1 MKNQIKSI
9 LILAAILL
17 ISISSFGQE
26 ESGKVKTESFE
37 VDGVC
42 GMCKDRIENAALIKG
57 VKLAT
62 WDNETHML
70 KVVYKPSKVAIQ
82 EIHEAVAEAGHET
95 KKAKANMDAYNKLPE
110 CCKYKDGAVKH

>member
-1 MKNQIKSI
+1 M
-9 LILAAILL
+9 L
-17 ISISSFGQE
+17 ISVSSFGQKH
-26 ESGKVKTESFE
+26 SSKVKTESFE

-62 WDNETHML
+62 WDKETQML
-70 KVVYKPSKVAIQ
+70 KVVYKPRKISIQ
-82 EIHEAVAEAGHET
+82 KIHEAVAEAGHET
-95 KKAKANMDAYNKLPE
+95 KKAKANMDAYNKLPD